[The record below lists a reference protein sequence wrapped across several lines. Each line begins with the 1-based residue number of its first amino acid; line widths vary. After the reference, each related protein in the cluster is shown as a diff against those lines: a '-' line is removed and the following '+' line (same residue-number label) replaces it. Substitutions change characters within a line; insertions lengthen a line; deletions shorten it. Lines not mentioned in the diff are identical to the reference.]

1 METDEM
7 FWPARGTCGLKTGG
21 VGLVDGGL
29 QRREGCRRARGTT
42 YILGGKIAMRERTWY
57 MHQGFRGGRE
67 AAVAEGARLPLETAV
82 LFSREGK
89 ARRYL
94 CAMRCPAR
102 NIVGPTQRALI

>member
-1 METDEM
+1 M

-67 AAVAEGARLPLETAV
+67 AAVARGPGSPSKRLCSFRGGGRPGDICV
-82 LFSREGK
+82 PCDVQHGISW
-89 ARRYL
+89 ARRKGL
-94 CAMRCPAR
+94 
-102 NIVGPTQRALI
+102 